1 MKHKKLIK
9 WIKQFLCRVKKG
21 LLKNT
26 QYDTLVIV
34 GNGFDL
40 SHNLKT
46 GFDSFA
52 ESLDDNTKDKFKHY
66 LSTYYSNYKK
76 WSDFETNISALSE
89 SMFQESF
96 SEQSNYKQVQADIND
111 LNVFFEEIRLKL
123 ADYLTSQMSSS
134 IWEHKKSVEEFLTEN
149 AFVINFNYTDTVE
162 RYTENV
168 YYIHGSLKEK
178 DIVLGYDSRDEACL
192 AQYKNM
198 RWNKTFCRERL
209 FFKRYL
215 RDRRHL
221 SENDELYCK
230 MVEDFDTVL
239 DISSSGKG
247 WEEEDFKCLH
257 QPSEMKKYLSYQ
269 KTYRNDE
276 ELELPDIYYSRIC
289 TLVIM
294 GHSIAAD
301 RKLLTM
307 LLAKCSNLERVIIF
321 TYGGEAAES
330 LQRKAEFFSDK
341 KVEIHYREF

>member
-1 MKHKKLIK
+1 MKHKNLTK
-9 WIKQFLCRVKKG
+9 WTKEFSYWLKKV
-21 LLKNT
+21 LLKNN

-34 GNGFDL
+34 GNGFAL

-52 ESLDDNTKDKFKHY
+52 ESLDDHTKDKFKRY

-76 WSDFETNISALSE
+76 WSDFETDISALSE

-96 SEQSNYKQVQADIND
+96 SDQKNYEQVQADIND

-123 ADYLTSQMSSS
+123 VDYLTSQMSGS
-134 IWEHKKSVEEFLTEN
+134 IWEHKKSVADFLTKN
-149 AFVINFNYTDTVE
+149 SFVINFNYTDTVE
-162 RYTENV
+162 GYTNHV

-198 RWNKTFCRERL
+198 RWNKIFCRERL

-215 RDRRHL
+215 RDRLQL

-247 WEEEDFKCLH
+247 WEEEDLKCLH
-257 QPSEMKKYLSYQ
+257 QPSEMQKYLSYQ
-269 KTYRNDE
+269 KSYRKDK
-276 ELELPDIYYSRIC
+276 ELELPNINYSEIC

-301 RKLLTM
+301 KKLLTM
-307 LLAKCSNLERVIIF
+307 LLAQCSNLERVIIF
-321 TYGGEAAES
+321 TYDGEAAES
-330 LQRKAEFFSDK
+330 LQQKAEFFSAK
-341 KVEIHYREF
+341 KVEIQYRKF